1 MKLDF
6 EILADDG
13 MLEARELDRVYCVL
27 QMKDKCDAVVNGER
41 LISGD
46 LYECLDACNQ
56 HAHDILNRKK
66 LDVETELTG
75 CSYEKVIETAFK
87 DHTGEYAVVMPRR
100 FRSIE
105 AVKNFVQEKAKDA
118 VVYVYDL
125 REYHL
130 GDGIWYYLKCA
141 VRRNS

>member
-6 EILADDG
+6 EILPDDG
-13 MLEARELDRVYCVL
+13 MLEARELDRVYCIF
-27 QMKDKCDAVVNGER
+27 QMKDKCDAVVNGEH

-56 HAHDILNRKK
+56 HAYDILNRKK
-66 LDVETELTG
+66 LDVEKELEG
-75 CSYEKVIETAFK
+75 CSYEKVIEIAFK
-87 DHTGEYAVVMPRR
+87 DHTGEYATVMPRR

-105 AVKNFVQEKAKDA
+105 AARNFVQEQAKNA
-118 VVYVYDL
+118 IVYVYDL

-130 GDGIWYYLKCA
+130 GDGVWYYLKCA
-141 VRRNS
+141 VRRK